1 MKQFT
6 RQQYPVIDAGVDWL
20 TLTIKKEN
28 ELSDTCLSRWYDI
41 FYMHRK
47 QHGLATNAAKLG
59 YSGLSCEGM
68 FIGTRHDGAML
79 TLSGQTAK
87 ELWREVMQPPATCTR
102 IDIQV
107 TVRAE
112 GFTIEPSKYVASDAA
127 AANEELPESRQR
139 LIKTVQDNRGGM
151 TCYIG
156 SRQSDSFLRCYHKSA
171 KDPDAYGDGA
181 WRYEVQYNR
190 DVAPG
195 VVERLIE
202 STARPADLA
211 CSFVYGWMYTRALM
225 PSWRLAGDIQVVK
238 RETLPLTELD
248 KKLAWLYK
256 QVRPTVETLMAQN
269 LTEETL
275 VALLGRDLGKAL
287 ALKVDTVYEQMFE
300 QLENE
305 RQEHTWPSG
314 SGNALG
320 FDDIIT

>member
-6 RQQYPVIDAGVDWL
+6 RQQYPIIDAGVDWL
-20 TLTIKKEN
+20 TLTVKKEN
-28 ELSDTCLSRWYDI
+28 EQSDTCLSRWYDI

-47 QHGLATNAAKLG
+47 RHGLATNAAKLG
-59 YSGLSCEGM
+59 YSGLACEGM
-68 FIGTRHDGAML
+68 FVGTRHDGAML

-87 ELWREVMQPPATCTR
+87 ELWREVIQYPATCTR

-171 KDPDAYGDGA
+171 QDPDIYGDHA

-195 VVERLIE
+195 IVERLIE
-202 STARPADLA
+202 STAKPADLA
-211 CSFVYGWMYTRALM
+211 SSFVYGWMYTRGLM
-225 PSWRLAGDIQVVK
+225 PSWRLAGEMQIVK
-238 RETLPLTELD
+238 RETIPLTELD

-256 QVRPTVETLMAQN
+256 QVRPTVEALLAQD

-275 VALLGRDLGKAL
+275 VALLGRDLGHAL
-287 ALKVDTVYEQMFE
+287 SLRVDAVYEQVFD
-300 QLENE
+300 QADAE
-305 RQEHTWPSG
+305 RKATTWQEG
-314 SGNALG
+314 SANSLG
-320 FDDIIT
+320 LDDIIT

>member
-1 MKQFT
+1 M
-6 RQQYPVIDAGVDWL
+6 
-20 TLTIKKEN
+20 
-28 ELSDTCLSRWYDI
+28 WYDI

-47 QHGLATNAAKLG
+47 RYGMATNASKLG

-68 FIGTRHDGAML
+68 FLGTRHDGAML

-87 ELWREVMQPPATCTR
+87 ELWREVFHVAATCTR
-102 IDIQV
+102 IDVQV

-112 GFTIEPSKYVASDAA
+112 GYTIEPSKYVASDAA

-139 LIKTVQDNRGGM
+139 LIKTVQDNKGGM
-151 TCYIG
+151 TCYVG

-171 KDPDAYGDGA
+171 QDSDIYGDHA

-195 VVERLIE
+195 VIERLLE
-202 STARPADLA
+202 STARPPELA
-211 CSFVYGWMYTRALM
+211 SSFVYGWMYTRGIM
-225 PSWRLAGDIQVVK
+225 PPWRLAGEIQVVK

-256 QVRPTVETLMAQN
+256 QVRPTVEALMAQN

-275 VALLGRDLGKAL
+275 IALLGRDMGKAL
-287 ALKVDTVYEQMFE
+287 ALRADAVYEQVFE
-300 QLENE
+300 QLDQERAARTWTTGTDANE
-305 RQEHTWPSG
+305 PYGHVEP
-314 SGNALG
+314 
-320 FDDIIT
+320 